1 MHIESLQDVPN
12 ADLHCHSTASDGV
25 LEPRMLALRAYHNGV
40 QIWSLTDHDTLQGQL
55 EAATAAT
62 ELGIDYVSGVEIS
75 TLFAGRTIHIVG
87 LGFDVTDI
95 GLNRLLD
102 DNRAL
107 RDERAKLMA
116 QKLETQGFT
125 GVFEGA
131 LRAAGSP
138 TNLARP
144 HFARYLVESGQ
155 ADTVQGVFERWL
167 GDGKSCFVATD
178 WVSMGAAIAAIH
190 AAGGTAVLA
199 HPLAYGLKPW
209 ELDVLLT
216 AFQQAGGEAI
226 EVVSGARLSRS
237 EIEQLASTAVEMQ
250 FTASRGSDFH
260 QPEEGDGDLGL
271 VPNLPRQLR
280 PVWHKW
286 LTKK

>member
-1 MHIESLQDVPN
+1 MHTESLQDVPN
-12 ADLHCHSTASDGV
+12 VDLHCHSTASDGV
-25 LEPRMLALRAYHNGV
+25 LEPRMLALRAHHNGV

-55 EAATAAT
+55 EAAIAST

-87 LGFDVTDI
+87 LGFDVTDS

-125 GVFEGA
+125 GVLEGA
-131 LRAAGSP
+131 LRVAGSP

-226 EVVSGARLSRS
+226 EVVSGARLSHA
-237 EIEQLASTAVEMQ
+237 EIKQLASTAVDMQ

-260 QPEEGDGDLGL
+260 LPEEGGGDLGL
-271 VPNLPRQLR
+271 VPNLPKRLR

>member
-1 MHIESLQDVPN
+1 MHTVPLQDVAN

-25 LEPRMLALRAYHNGV
+25 LEPRVLALRAHHNGV
-40 QIWSLTDHDTLQGQL
+40 QIWSLTDHDTLQGQF
-55 EAATAAT
+55 EAAMAAA
-62 ELGIDYVSGVEIS
+62 ELGIDYVTGVEIS

-95 GLNRLLD
+95 ALNRLLD

-107 RDERAKLMA
+107 RDDRAKQMA
-116 QKLETQGFT
+116 QKLEAQGFT
-125 GVFEGA
+125 GVLEGA

-155 ADTVQGVFERWL
+155 ADTVQAVFERWL
-167 GDGKSCFVATD
+167 GDGKSCFVETD
-178 WVSMGAAIAAIH
+178 WVSMVAAIVSIRE
-190 AAGGTAVLA
+190 AGGTAVLA
-199 HPLAYGLKPW
+199 HPLAYGFKTW
-209 ELDVLLT
+209 ELDILFA

-237 EIEQLASTAVEMQ
+237 EIEQLANTAADMQ

-260 QPEEGDGDLGL
+260 LPTEGDGDLGL
-271 VPNLPRQLR
+271 VPNLPKQLR
-280 PVWHKW
+280 PVWQKW
-286 LTKK
+286 LADK